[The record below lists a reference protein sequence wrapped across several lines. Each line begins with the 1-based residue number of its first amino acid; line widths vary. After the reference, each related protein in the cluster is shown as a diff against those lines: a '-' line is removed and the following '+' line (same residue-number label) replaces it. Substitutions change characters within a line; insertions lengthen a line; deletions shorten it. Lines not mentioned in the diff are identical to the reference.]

1 MIWLFSTLGSLLR
14 NSPER
19 EREIVAGGVSY
30 EGYKSETGD
39 PYRTI

>member
-1 MIWLFSTLGSLLR
+1 MIWLVSALGSLHR
-14 NSPER
+14 NSL
-19 EREIVAGGVSY
+19 EREIVAGAVSY